1 MKMTKYPS
9 IDQFRTIIKQ
19 VKDSA
24 SYVGKDENGDP
35 IFDVTRTAP
44 TLTFT
49 GTVKLHGTNSSVCFT
64 FGDYGNFWCQS
75 RERIV
80 TPQSDNAGFAAYVE
94 YNREAYR
101 KLFEKIEKELYGTS
115 DRNPIYSGAA
125 IFGEYCGG
133 SIQKGVGI
141 NGLPKMFVVFGI
153 KLLSKDSE
161 EKNEW
166 LSNENVE
173 ALIGNHPEINLY
185 NIFEFGQYS
194 IDIDFNRPDLSQNTL
209 IDMTIAIEEECP
221 VAKYFGIEGGTGEG
235 LVWSCSQ
242 FDKHYRFKTKGEK
255 HVISKVKV
263 LVPVDIERAKSIYEL
278 VDNIV
283 SENRL
288 LQGLDYLRSNNIDLD
303 IVNTGKFIKWVN
315 DDLIREELDTVIG
328 SGFEIKEVLG
338 PASKKSKQWFFDK
351 IFV

>member
-1 MKMTKYPS
+1 MKMSKYPS
-9 IDQFRTIIKQ
+9 IDQFRTVIKQ
-19 VKDSA
+19 IKDSS
-24 SYVGKDENGDP
+24 SYVGKDEDGNP
-35 IFDVTRTAP
+35 IFDITRKAP
-44 TLTFT
+44 TLTFN

-101 KLFEKIEKELYGTS
+101 KLFEKIENELYGTT
-115 DRNPIYSGAA
+115 DRNPLYYGAA
-125 IFGEYCGG
+125 IYGEWCGG
-133 SIQKGVGI
+133 NIQKGVGI

-153 KLLSKDSE
+153 KLLAKDSE

-166 LSNENVE
+166 LRDENVE
-173 ALIGNHPEINLY
+173 VVIGNHPEINLY
-185 NIFEFGQYS
+185 NIFQFGQHS

-221 VAKYFGIEGGTGEG
+221 VAKYFGVEGGTGEG
-235 LVWSCSQ
+235 LVFSC
-242 FDKHYRFKTKGEK
+242 FHNNINYRFKCKGEK
-255 HVISKVKV
+255 HSISKVRV
-263 LVPVDIERAKSIYEL
+263 LVPVDIERAKSMYEL

-315 DDLIREELDTVIG
+315 GDLIKEELDTIIG

-338 PASKKSKQWFFDK
+338 PASKKSKQWFFDQ